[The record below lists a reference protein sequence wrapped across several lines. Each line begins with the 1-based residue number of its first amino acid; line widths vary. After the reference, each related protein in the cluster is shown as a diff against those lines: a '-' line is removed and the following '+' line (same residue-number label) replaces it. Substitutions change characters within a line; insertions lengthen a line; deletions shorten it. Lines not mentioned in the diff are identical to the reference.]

1 MRSKHISTLIRKRRL
16 DLKLTQEQLSK
27 RLGYKNLQYISNIER
42 ELCSFPPKRLLDLS
56 SALCVTP
63 KDIKDALIMDFIE
76 SIDGEL
82 NKTLSTR

>member
-1 MRSKHISTLIRKRRL
+1 MSLG
-16 DLKLTQEQLSK
+16 LTQDQLSK

-56 SALCVTP
+56 TALCVTP

-76 SIDGEL
+76 SVDSEISKHLEA
-82 NKTLSTR
+82 R